1 VRETRESV
9 AIKRLKVKYL
19 YVHLQYFIGDYVEAL
34 LNLADRDQ
42 ITNWSVST
50 TTGKKIEK
58 EVEMKKRVFMF

>member
-1 VRETRESV
+1 MRETRESV

-42 ITNWSVST
+42 VTN
-50 TTGKKIEK
+50 
-58 EVEMKKRVFMF
+58 

>member
-1 VRETRESV
+1 MRKTRESV